1 MIGDILCGAD
11 MDLMWENKGTW
22 QELSGQKA
30 GEQTTN
36 IILRTQEAGLRVT
49 LVGAGPDACGGP
61 GASSRILLERILV
74 QHLLGTAQRFKA
86 TSRFPLSQRKS
97 GSSLNVDVAL
107 AGAFPTD
114 CDLHEPPTEVI

>member
-1 MIGDILCGAD
+1 M
-11 MDLMWENKGTW
+11 
-22 QELSGQKA
+22 
-30 GEQTTN
+30 
-36 IILRTQEAGLRVT
+36 T

-107 AGAFPTD
+107 ATDRPTD
-114 CDLHEPPTEVI
+114 RPIDRPTDRPTDRQTEWVEELRARD